1 MSSDQI
7 IAARF
12 ARGAEVAQTLV
23 CDFAEDRNF
32 HRLKSVPLILIMEA
46 AVKASQEL
54 FFCGGS
60 PETSGAAISPVI
72 HAHAVR
78 TTLITE

>member
-1 MSSDQI
+1 MSSNQI

-12 ARGAEVAQTLV
+12 ARGAEVAQTLA
-23 CDFAEDRNF
+23 CDFAENRNF

-54 FFCGGS
+54 FFAAAVQELVAQGIARDPCGLK
-60 PETSGAAISPVI
+60 
-72 HAHAVR
+72 
-78 TTLITE
+78 LITE